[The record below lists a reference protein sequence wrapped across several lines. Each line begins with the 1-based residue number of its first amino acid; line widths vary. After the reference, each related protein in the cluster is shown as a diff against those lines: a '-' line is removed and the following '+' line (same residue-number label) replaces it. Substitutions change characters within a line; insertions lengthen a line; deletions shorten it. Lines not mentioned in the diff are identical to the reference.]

1 MIQRSRGWIINI
13 TSGAAIGDISFTGAY
28 TASKAALSQYSKILG
43 GQLDRTGVTV
53 FAYAPGFVRTA
64 MVEGVSNSQAVH
76 SSIRNSFN
84 EVIEGSADPPLENCV
99 NMFMVLASGK
109 ADELSGRFVSVYD
122 EDSDLPG
129 QVEEIKQNDLYTLRL
144 HTE

>member
-1 MIQRSRGWIINI
+1 MLLDLYVRRWSR
-13 TSGAAIGDISFTGAY
+13 
-28 TASKAALSQYSKILG
+28 
-43 GQLDRTGVTV
+43 
-53 FAYAPGFVRTA
+53 
-64 MVEGVSNSQAVH
+64 GVSNSQDVH

-84 EVIEGSADPPLENCV
+84 EVIEGGADTPLENCV